1 MSKWVN
7 GNNYCTCMILSYF
20 HRQSLV
26 NLDYFGDQQ
35 DENVPR
41 VHCCTAKFFCRYDF
55 SQCGI
60 DKRRSTEKDCSYFVD
75 DNIFL
80 SHCRNIGSSSSTTS
94 NHYCQLNKCYLLL
107 AFYTRKSKLVEFN
120 VHLLQTARF
129 LV

>member
-1 MSKWVN
+1 MYDFVIFSQTIV
-7 GNNYCTCMILSYF
+7 S
-20 HRQSLV
+20 QSGL
-26 NLDYFGDQQ
+26 FWDQQ
-35 DENVPR
+35 EENVPR
-41 VHCCTAKFFCRYDF
+41 VHCCTTKFFCRYDF

-80 SHCRNIGSSSSTTS
+80 SHCRNIGPSSSTTS

-107 AFYTRKSKLVEFN
+107 AFCTRKSELVEFH

-129 LV
+129 VSKISLPPHSHT